1 MCDALGSF
9 GIRSAPLC
17 AVFGERRPR
26 FLRASWTDIEPTLV
40 QIDQALNETLAI
52 AVPATRTVKSLWLQ
66 EALIQ
71 VNSSLWYMSQVGP
84 PPAGSEPEEADA
96 EGEKA

>member
-1 MCDALGSF
+1 
-9 GIRSAPLC
+9 
-17 AVFGERRPR
+17 
-26 FLRASWTDIEPTLV
+26 
-40 QIDQALNETLAI
+40 
-52 AVPATRTVKSLWLQ
+52 VPATRTVKSLWLQ